1 MADHPHHEH
10 GTMDI
15 TEQEKTFVGFIRVSV
30 WVCVLSIGALIFMAV
45 FNS

>member
-1 MADHPHHEH
+1 MSEHEH

-15 TEQEKTFVGFIRVSV
+15 SSQEKVFEGFIK
-30 WVCVLSIGALIFMAV
+30 WCVGVGIAAICALIFMAV